1 MELHS
6 DFFFIG
12 KEKFL
17 VVADLSSHMF
27 GALWMSPNSDV
38 NHRNL
43 SYWLKE
49 FGCMDGNPQGV
60 LHVYTDD
67 EVAVGAV
74 FQDAKLDKPV
84 KVTRAAPQSPETN
97 GLAERCVRTL
107 KETLV
112 VLRMDLQTSGLDI
125 QRTGAALHELVLYI
139 SHMSNMY
146 VGVHGTTKTARE
158 FLEGRKQQ
166 TPVTSSFGAVV
177 LCELPDSVR
186 DQRKTELPRFMEGA
200 YLHPAFGSKA
210 HECIV
215 SVDGECKRIRPKSI
229 KLVMPLRWEFSLV
242 RSLFVQ
248 TGEVVE
254 HASASQ
260 DDLVVRASE
269 RPPETE
275 PTCPRSG
282 PPNSWFE
289 EHGLYTPNCGACK
302 NLELGLGR
310 SGKSHSARCCRAYVE
325 WLKEERAK
333 LGVGQPVAGRA
344 QVEERSGPVID
355 SPVPS
360 PSTPGDAGDVEDVVP
375 VPGSIFNDEE
385 VVTSE
390 PVFDDAM
397 GDVGPSGSGARASRK
412 RAVPETETA
421 VASGDTSVGTSS
433 DSRGVKRPA
442 ENEDMPP
449 VLEDDSERPRGV
461 KRGIDEPN
469 DGMECVFDAE
479 VMDGL

>member
-1 MELHS
+1 MVPS
-6 DFFFIG
+6 FFGPF
-12 KEKFL
+12 
-17 VVADLSSHMF
+17 M
-27 GALWMSPNSDV
+27 
-38 NHRNL
+38 
-43 SYWLKE
+43 
-49 FGCMDGNPQGV
+49 
-60 LHVYTDD
+60 
-67 EVAVGAV
+67 
-74 FQDAKLDKPV
+74 
-84 KVTRAAPQSPETN
+84 
-97 GLAERCVRTL
+97 
-107 KETLV
+107 
-112 VLRMDLQTSGLDI
+112 
-125 QRTGAALHELVLYI
+125 HELVSYI

-146 VGVHGTTKTARE
+146 VGVHGATKTARE
-158 FLEGRKQQ
+158 FREGRKQQ
-166 TPVTSSFGAVV
+166 MPVTSSFGAVV

-215 SVDGECKRIRPKSI
+215 SIDGECKRIRPKSI

-275 PTCPRSG
+275 PTCPRTG

-289 EHGLYTPNCGACK
+289 QHGLYTPNCGACK

-333 LGVGQPVAGRA
+333 LGVGQPVADKA
-344 QVEERSGPVID
+344 QVEERRGPVID

-360 PSTPGDAGDVEDVVP
+360 PSTPGDAGEGEDVVP

-390 PVFDDAM
+390 PAFDDAM
-397 GDVGPSGSGARASRK
+397 GDVGPSSASGARASRK
-412 RAVPETETA
+412 RAVPETETT
-421 VASGDTSVGTSS
+421 VASGDTSVGTGS

-449 VLEDDSERPRGV
+449 VLEDESERPRGV

-479 VMDGL
+479 VMDGLWTHEDLCSIVTYPCLVEESSAASIMFGSNPQSEVIDFCGVKAKVWVPNEAVDDSTMGSLPGDKTLDGMKTEIRNLTRCKAGIPRK